1 MTGRIFKPTAEMV
14 ANARKGLELHD
25 RFGRGGTDVG
35 LRRARQLSEQHPL
48 TEDDIKAMH
57 GYFARHAV
65 DKEAKTH
72 RWGDEKDPSAG
83 YVAWLLWGGDAG
95 AEFAHVKRQALA
107 D

>member
-1 MTGRIFKPTAEMV
+1 MTGRIFKPTAEMA

-35 LRRARQLSEQHPL
+35 LRRARQLSELHPL

-57 GYFARHAV
+57 GYFARHAI
-65 DKEAKTH
+65 DKEARAH
-72 RWGDEKDPSAG
+72 RWGDEEDPSAG

-95 AEFAHVKRQALA
+95 AEFAHEKRQSLA